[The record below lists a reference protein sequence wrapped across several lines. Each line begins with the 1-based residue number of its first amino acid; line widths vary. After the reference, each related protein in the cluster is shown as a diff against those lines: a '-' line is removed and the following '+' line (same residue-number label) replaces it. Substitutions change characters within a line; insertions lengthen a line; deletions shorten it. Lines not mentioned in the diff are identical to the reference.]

1 MKRIGAAL
9 LMLSLLSAGMATTTT
24 LASARTAITVRH

>member
-9 LMLSLLSAGMATTTT
+9 LMLSLLSGGMAMTTA
-24 LASARTAITVRH
+24 LANAHTAVAIRR